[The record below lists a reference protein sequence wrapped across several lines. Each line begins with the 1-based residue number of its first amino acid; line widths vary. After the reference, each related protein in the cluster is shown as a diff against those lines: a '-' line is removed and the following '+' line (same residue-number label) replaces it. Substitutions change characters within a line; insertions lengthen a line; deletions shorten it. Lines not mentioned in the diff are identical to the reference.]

1 MKKYRAFFYVFIV
14 LIVFCVVTSM
24 VIRNHRET
32 IQSQEKE
39 ISVLELTIIG
49 YENGVHVEAN
59 YNDIVGGSL

>member
-14 LIVFCVVTSM
+14 LVVFCIVSAL
-24 VIRNHRET
+24 VIRNQRET

-39 ISVLELTIIG
+39 ISVLELAIIG
-49 YENGVHVEAN
+49 YKNGVHVEAN